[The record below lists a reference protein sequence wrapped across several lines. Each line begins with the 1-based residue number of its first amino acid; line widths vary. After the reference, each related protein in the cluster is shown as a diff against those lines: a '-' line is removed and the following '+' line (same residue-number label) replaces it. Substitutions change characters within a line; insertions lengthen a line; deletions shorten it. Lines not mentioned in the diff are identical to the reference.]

1 MRESALKKRPVA
13 EYTIMVFF
21 SNFNE
26 RSLRARVAVREFIDR
41 DPLSGGITTLEVNY
55 EQDRDLCL
63 QYGVTGT
70 PALFLFRKQELVSR
84 HFGEITHEELT
95 KLVGEVFALR

>member
-1 MRESALKKRPVA
+1 MSESALKKAREA

-26 RSLRARVAVREFIDR
+26 RSVRTRVAIRAFIESH
-41 DPLSGGITTLEVNY
+41 PLSGSINAREVDY
-55 EQDRDLCL
+55 ENDREICL

-84 HFGEITHEELT
+84 HFGEITHEELA
-95 KLVGEVFALR
+95 KLVGEVFESR